1 MTASHSQYFIVT
13 DSISPHSNS
22 QQLTVIHCD
31 EPNTGFEPR
40 LISAHFFARWSGW
53 RLLSINDIT
62 IPENV
67 NKIESGAFS
76 GCESLKKIT
85 ILNSECVI
93 EDTPTTICNI
103 YDYDENF
110 NETAVFNGTIYG
122 YDNSTAQKYAEKYG
136 YNFVSIG
143 KAYII
148 GDCNDDGTMNIADV
162 VTLQQFLLGNGGLA
176 EWRNADLCKDER
188 IDVFDMVLMRRLLI
202 ERMYYYDSWY

>member
-1 MTASHSQYFIVT
+1 M
-13 DSISPHSNS
+13 
-22 QQLTVIHCD
+22 
-31 EPNTGFEPR
+31 
-40 LISAHFFARWSGW
+40 ISAHFFARWSGW